1 MTPIV
6 TDYLVL
12 GAGTTGLAF
21 ADTLIEQDP
30 TAHVTLVDRR
40 ARPGGHWVDAYPFV
54 RLHQPSAFYGVN
66 SLPLGQGRLDTDG
79 LNAGLAELATGTEV
93 CAYFERVLHDT
104 LLASGRVRWLPLHE
118 LHEAA
123 GAAPTVESLLTG
135 ARTEIQVRRRVV
147 DAQHQAPGIPAT
159 QRPSFEVAPG
169 VRLVPPGVLPQLG
182 QRIAAGDMPPL
193 RRYVVVG
200 AGKTAMDSITWLLRT
215 GGVDPAAVQWLVPRD
230 AWLVNRVTTQNG
242 PEFFDASI
250 GGQADTM
257 QAFAEADTIEALY
270 LRLEAAG
277 VLLRIDRGRW
287 PTMFHFAT
295 TTPAEVAVLATVQD
309 VVRLGRVRRIESD
322 AIVLDGGRSEVPDP
336 AATLFVDCTASAVM
350 PRPLVPVFQPG
361 RIVLQMLRV
370 PQPAFSAALA
380 AWLEVHGGDDKRRN
394 GLAAPVPFTHTL
406 ADYARTMAVGLWNQ
420 AQWGQDPALRAWIR
434 ASRLDGFSRLMAS
447 APKDDA
453 AKQATMARLK
463 QSSMQAMANLP
474 RLIAAASA
482 PQSATQPAPRSAP

>member
-1 MTPIV
+1 MTRID
-6 TDYLVL
+6 TDYLIL

-40 ARPGGHWVDAYPFV
+40 GRPGGHWVDSYPFV
-54 RLHQPSAFYGVN
+54 TLHQPSAFYGVN

-93 CAYFERVLHDT
+93 CAYFERVLHDK
-104 LLASGRVRWLPLHE
+104 LLPSGRVRWLPMHEMHE

-123 GAAPTVESLLTG
+123 GAVPTVESLLTG
-135 ARTEIQVRRRVV
+135 ARTEVEVRRRVV

-159 QRPSFEVAPG
+159 QRPRFEVAPG

-215 GGVDPAAVQWLVPRD
+215 GGVAADAIQWLVPRD
-230 AWLVNRVTTQNG
+230 SWLVNRVTTQNT
-242 PEFFDASI
+242 PEFFDAAI

-257 QAFAEADTIEALY
+257 QAFAEAGSIEDLY

-277 VLLRIDRGRW
+277 VLLRIHRERW

-295 TTPAEVAVLATVQD
+295 TTPAEAALLATVQD
-309 VVRLGRVRRIESD
+309 VVRLGRVRRIEAD
-322 AIVLDGGRSEVPDP
+322 TIVLDAGRVAVPDP
-336 AATLFVDCTASAVM
+336 QATLFIDCTASAVM

-380 AWLEVHGGDDKRRN
+380 AWIEVHGGDDKRRN
-394 GLAAPVPFTHTL
+394 ALAAPVPFTHTL

-453 AKQATMARLK
+453 VRQATMARLK
-463 QSSMQAMANLP
+463 QCSMQAMANLP
-474 RLIAAASA
+474 KLIAAAG
-482 PQSATQPAPRSAP
+482 PAPG